1 MKRKLLALLLSA
13 AMLLAICLPALCAAA
28 ESDVVSSLEENA
40 ESGTVSSLEEN
51 FDVNAAKNELL
62 SKTSE
67 ADVNAYL
74 ETLSEAEREALLDV
88 LSEEEIWDF
97 AARLQIELDEVVVT
111 PAKNYTA
118 AGELKPPVYVGRSR
132 MFRRVSALADT
143 QENGLILD
151 KQAVYNN
158 TDNSV
163 TIRLEAYTTGTVTT
177 SEATVPTD
185 IVLVL
190 DESGSMKDP
199 INQYTKVY
207 ALNTRETY
215 YVKSGDSYI
224 QVKWCNGGL
233 FSTHADGWY
242 SGGHFIIHWGSRY
255 EPMTSATDTTNGHVQ
270 FYQASA
276 TDTSK
281 QQALINAATQF
292 VNDVHANATANN
304 VDHRVSVIGFSGN
317 NESTIKVGLAND
329 IRNNYQTV
337 VSAISGLKADGG
349 TYIED
354 GMTNAKEAFEKAAI
368 TASGKRNRVV
378 VVFTDGVPGSGTWD
392 SDTIKYSANPA
403 IQASYELKNTYGATV
418 YTIGMLDDAN
428 PELEISDEKDDSSR
442 TNKFLHYLSSN
453 YPKAQSMNDGGTGSN
468 QGYYLSASD
477 TASLNAIFKKISE
490 SISAPSI
497 SLGSEAVIKDVLTE
511 QFVMPANASD
521 IKVFTADATSANGA
535 SWASPVLSNLQPTI
549 QGNNT
554 ISVTGFDFNA
564 NFVSNNAK
572 SDGSYGKKLII
583 EFTAPVREGFFGGNN
598 VQTNGAASGVYVN
611 GEANQPLEAFPIPE
625 VNIPLNVPD
634 FKAVDANIYL
644 LGTAPAADKLCDLS
658 VYENA
663 EDWQK
668 AYVNFGTPS
677 ITAGTVSNTADSSVT
692 VSLTVA
698 PKTDGSGANGTPAEA
713 VTKNANANVF
723 VFKPEL
729 TFKDSEI
736 YLGETAS
743 YLAQNVVSEQWKHGQ
758 TLDTDVTMMG
768 ARPTLGR
775 TYNPVEGAFAEET
788 DVSVTTAINSTDV
801 TSYTTLINTGDGATD
816 HQFTVKVKTCTLT
829 IAKSGAQAVD
839 GGQTFLFHITGAGNN
854 KAEQVNL
861 KVVVSGNG
869 SAVICGLPIG
879 TYTVTED
886 EGWSWRY
893 EAKTGP
899 QQAVLKP
906 NKDEDA
912 VTLDFVNNRVAEY
925 WLDGNAYAENTFS
938 AVSQ

>member
-28 ESDVVSSLEENA
+28 ES
-40 ESGTVSSLEEN
+40 GTVSPPEEN
-51 FDVNAAKNELL
+51 FDVYAAKSELL
-62 SKTSE
+62 AKISE
-67 ADVNAYL
+67 EEANAYL
-74 ETLSEAEREALLDV
+74 EMLSEAEREAVLEV
-88 LSEEEIWDF
+88 LSEEEIRDF
-97 AARLQIELDEVVVT
+97 AARLQLELDEIVLT
-111 PAKNYTA
+111 PAKNYTVV
-118 AGELKPPVYVGRSR
+118 GELKPPVYVGRSR
-132 MFRRVSALADT
+132 MFRSVSALADT

-207 ALNTRETY
+207 SLNKNVAY

-233 FSTHADGWY
+233 FNSHADGWY

-270 FYQASA
+270 FYEASA

-317 NESTIKVGLAND
+317 GASTIKVGLVND
-329 IRNNYQTV
+329 IRNNHQTV
-337 VSAISGLKADGG
+337 VSAISGLKANGG

-354 GMTNAKEAFEKAAI
+354 GMTNAKEAFEKAAS
-368 TASGKRNRVV
+368 TAPGKRNRVV

-392 SDTIKYSANPA
+392 SNTIKDSANPA
-403 IQASYELKNTYGATV
+403 IQASYELKTTYGATV

-428 PELEISDEKDDSSR
+428 PELEISDKDDDSAR

-453 YPKAQSMNDGGTGSN
+453 YPNAQSMNNGGTGSN

-497 SLGSEAVIKDVLTE
+497 SLGSETVIKDVLTE

-521 IKVFTADATSANGA
+521 IKVYTADATSANGA
-535 SWASPVLSNLQPTI
+535 SWASPVRSNLQPTI

-611 GEANQPLEAFPIPE
+611 GEADQPLEAFPIPE

-634 FKAVDANIYL
+634 FAAVDANIYL
-644 LGTAPAADKLCDLS
+644 LGTAPAAGDLCDLS

-668 AYVNFGTPS
+668 AYVNIETPS
-677 ITAGTVSNTADSSVT
+677 ITGTVSDREDSQVT

-698 PKTDGSGANGTPAEA
+698 PKTNGSGANGTPATA
-713 VTKNANANVF
+713 VTKNASANVF

-743 YLAQNVVSEQWKHGQ
+743 YLGQNVVSEQWMHGQ
-758 TLDTDVTMMG
+758 TSDEDPNVTMMG
-768 ARPTLGR
+768 ARPTLSR

-788 DVSVTTAINSTDV
+788 NVSVTTAINGTDV

-816 HQFTVKVKTCTLT
+816 HQFTVKIKTCTLT
-829 IAKSGAQAVD
+829 IKKSGAQAVD

-861 KVVVSGNG
+861 NVVVSGNG

-906 NKDEDA
+906 NKDGDA

>member
-40 ESGTVSSLEEN
+40 ESGTAPDASELYTQLMATESIAEVKASGMEESELEASLSALDQEQLNALQAHLDALAQAEYILPQTVV
-51 FDVNAAKNELL
+51 FTEAGPFLPAVNVAK
-62 SKTSE
+62 
-67 ADVNAYL
+67 
-74 ETLSEAEREALLDV
+74 
-88 LSEEEIWDF
+88 
-97 AARLQIELDEVVVT
+97 ARLFRT
-111 PAKNYTA
+111 SSFSAKQ
-118 AGELKPPVYVGRSR
+118 E
-132 MFRRVSALADT
+132 
-143 QENGLILD
+143 ENGLILNKMAEYD
-151 KQAVYNN
+151 ATSK
-158 TDNSV
+158 SV
-163 TIRLEAYTTGTVTT
+163 KIRLEAYTTGTVTT
-177 SEATVPTD
+177 TTTTVPVD

-190 DESGSMKDP
+190 DQSGSMAYDF
-199 INQYTKVY
+199 NGNSTNTNANRRQYAMKQAVNNFIDAVAKKY
-207 ALNTRETY
+207 
-215 YVKSGDSYI
+215 
-224 QVKWCNGGL
+224 
-233 FSTHADGWY
+233 STDA
-242 SGGHFIIHWGSRY
+242 
-255 EPMTSATDTTNGHVQ
+255 
-270 FYQASA
+270 
-276 TDTSK
+276 
-281 QQALINAATQF
+281 
-292 VNDVHANATANN
+292 
-304 VDHRVSVIGFSGN
+304 DHRMAIVTFGSSASTRQGWTYVDAAGATTLKGRINGLPNSPSGATNVAAGMEQAETLMGSGYNYTGANTQRQKVVI
-317 NESTIKVGLAND
+317 
-329 IRNNYQTV
+329 
-337 VSAISGLKADGG
+337 
-349 TYIED
+349 
-354 GMTNAKEAFEKAAI
+354 
-368 TASGKRNRVV
+368 
-378 VVFTDGVPGSGTWD
+378 VFTDGVPTTE
-392 SDTIKYSANPA
+392 SDFDTDVATKAIASAKN
-403 IQASYELKNTYGATV
+403 LKDGGVTV
-418 YTIGMLDDAN
+418 YTVGIFNGAN
-428 PELEISDEKDDSSR
+428 PGELYGASGFDTNSDGSEQSKWIKDTWGLFPGTDFPEADR
-442 TNKFLHYLSSN
+442 PAGNRFLNYLSSN
-453 YPKAQSMNDGGTGSN
+453 YKEATEIGLERTTAGLGILHYKITYKITKNFTRSTADD
-468 QGYYLSASD
+468 YYL
-477 TASLNAIFKKISE
+477 TANDSTSLNNIFQTISNN
-490 SISAPSI
+490 ISTPSI
-497 SLGSEAVIKDVLTE
+497 SLGSETVIKDVLTE
-511 QFVMPANASD
+511 QFVMPANTSD
-521 IKVFTADATSANGA
+521 IKVYTADATSANGA
-535 SWASPVLSNLQPTI
+535 SWASPVRSNLQPTI
-549 QGNNT
+549 QGNT
-554 ISVTGFDFNA
+554 VSVTGFDFNA

-668 AYVNFGTPS
+668 AYVNIGTPS

-692 VSLTVA
+692 VFLTVT
-698 PKTDGSGANGTPAEA
+698 PKTNGSGANGEPAKA
-713 VTKNANANVF
+713 VTKNANANVL
-723 VFKPEL
+723 VFKPVL

-736 YLGETAS
+736 YLGETAN
-743 YLAQNVVSEQWKHGQ
+743 YLGQNVVSEQWMHGQ

-768 ARPTLGR
+768 VRPTLGR
-775 TYNPVEGAFAEET
+775 TYSPVEGAFAEET
-788 DVSVTTAINSTDV
+788 DVSVTTAINGTDV

-854 KAEQVNL
+854 KAEQVDL

-906 NKDEDA
+906 NKDGDA

>member
-28 ESDVVSSLEENA
+28 ESDVVSPLEENA
-40 ESGTVSSLEEN
+40 ESGTAPALEEN

-67 ADVNAYL
+67 TEANAYL
-74 ETLSEAEREALLDV
+74 EMLSEAEREAVLDV
-88 LSEEEIWDF
+88 LSEEEIRDF
-97 AARLQIELDEVVVT
+97 AERLQIELDEVVVT

-132 MFRRVSALADT
+132 MFRSVSALADT

-158 TDNSV
+158 ADNSV

-190 DESGSMKDP
+190 DESGSMEHP

-207 ALNTRETY
+207 ALNTNNTY

-224 QVKWCNGGL
+224 QVNWCNGGL
-233 FSTHADGWY
+233 FNSHADGWY
-242 SGGHFIIHWGSRY
+242 SGGHFFIHWGSRY
-255 EPMTSATDTTNGHVQ
+255 EPMTSEADTTNGHVQ

-304 VDHRVSVIGFSGN
+304 VDHRVSVIGFSN
-317 NESTIKVGLAND
+317 NGDSTIKVGLAND

-337 VSAISGLKADGG
+337 LSAVSGLKANGG

-354 GMTNAKEAFEKAAI
+354 GMTNAKEAFANAAS
-368 TASGKRNRVV
+368 AAPGKRNRVV
-378 VVFTDGVPGSGTWD
+378 VVFTDGIPGSGSWNST
-392 SDTIKYSANPA
+392 TISNSANPA
-403 IQASYELKNTYGATV
+403 IQTSYELKNTYGATV
-418 YTIGMLDDAN
+418 YTIGMLNDAN
-428 PELEISDEKDDSSR
+428 PELEISNETNDSAR

-453 YPKAQSMNDGGTGSN
+453 YPNAQSMNDGGAGSN

-497 SLGSEAVIKDVLTE
+497 SLGSETVIKDVLTE
-511 QFVMPANASD
+511 QFVMPANTSD

-535 SWASPVLSNLQPTI
+535 TWDSPKLSNLQATP
-549 QGNNT
+549 QGNT
-554 ISVTGFDFNA
+554 VSVTGFDFNA
-564 NFVSNNAK
+564 NFVSNK
-572 SDGSYGKKLII
+572 VKPGGGYGKKLII

-625 VNIPLNVPD
+625 VNIPINVPD
-634 FKAVDANIYL
+634 FAAVDANIYL
-644 LGTAPAADKLCDLS
+644 LGNAPAADKLCDLS
-658 VYENA
+658 VYDNA
-663 EDWQK
+663 KDWQK
-668 AYVNFGTPS
+668 AYVNIGTPS
-677 ITAGTVSNTADSSVT
+677 ITAGTVSDREDSQVT
-692 VSLTVA
+692 VSLTVT
-698 PKTDGSGANGTPAEA
+698 PKTNGSGANGTQATA

-743 YLAQNVVSEQWKHGQ
+743 YLGQNVDSELWKHGQ

-768 ARPTLGR
+768 VRPTLGR
-775 TYNPVEGAFAEET
+775 TYSPVEGAFAEET
-788 DVSVTTAINSTDV
+788 DVSVTTAINGTDV
-801 TSYTTLINTGDGATD
+801 TSHTTLINTGDNATD
-816 HQFTVKVKTCTLT
+816 HQFTVKIKTCTLT
-829 IAKSGAQAVD
+829 IKKSGAQAVD
-839 GGQTFLFHITGAGNN
+839 GGQTFLFHIEGTGND
-854 KAEQVNL
+854 KAKQVNL
-861 KVVVSGNG
+861 NVVVSGNG

-879 TYTVTED
+879 TYRVTED

-893 EAKTGP
+893 KAQTDP
-899 QQAVLKP
+899 QQVVELKP

-912 VTLDFVNNRVAEY
+912 ATLNFVNDRVAEY
-925 WLDGNAYAENTFS
+925 WLDGNAYAENAFG

>member
-88 LSEEEIWDF
+88 LSEEEIRDF
-97 AARLQIELDEVVVT
+97 AARLQIELDEIVIT

-118 AGELKPPVYVGRSR
+118 VGELKPPVYVGRSR
-132 MFRRVSALADT
+132 MFRSVSALADT

-151 KQAVYNN
+151 KKATN
-158 TDNSV
+158 DASKKEV

-177 SEATVPTD
+177 SEAAVPTD

-190 DESGSMKDP
+190 DESGSMEYE

-207 ALNTRETY
+207 ELNTKETY

-224 QVKWCNGGL
+224 QVKWCDKHPWKG
-233 FSTHADGWY
+233 AGWY

-255 EPMTSATDTTNGHVQ
+255 RPMTSEADTTNGHVQ
-270 FYQASA
+270 FYEASGA
-276 TDTSK
+276 GTSRR
-281 QQALINAATQF
+281 QALINAATQF

-329 IRNNYQTV
+329 IRNNHQTV

-354 GMTNAKEAFEKAAI
+354 GMANAKNAFANAAS
-368 TASGKRNRVV
+368 TAPGKRNRVV
-378 VVFTDGVPGSGTWD
+378 VVFTDGEPGSGTWND
-392 SDTIKYSANPA
+392 QTISGSANPA
-403 IQASYELKNTYGATV
+403 IQASYDLKNTYGATV

-428 PELEISDEKDDSSR
+428 PELEISDKDDDSAR

-453 YPKAQSMNDGGTGSN
+453 YPNAQSMDNGGTGGSN

-497 SLGSEAVIKDVLTE
+497 SLGSETVIKDVLTE
-511 QFVMPANASD
+511 QFVMPANTDD
-521 IKVFTADATSANGA
+521 IKVYTADATSANGA

-549 QGNNT
+549 QGNT
-554 ISVTGFDFNA
+554 VSVTGFDFNA
-564 NFVSNNAK
+564 NFVTDTAK

-583 EFTAPVREGFFGGNN
+583 EFNAPVRAGFFGGNN

-611 GEANQPLEAFPIPE
+611 AEADQPLEAFTIPE

-634 FKAVDANIYL
+634 FAAVDKNIYL
-644 LGTAPAADKLCDLS
+644 LGTTPKADALCDLS

-668 AYVNFGTPS
+668 AYVNIGTPS
-677 ITAGTVSNTADSSVT
+677 ITAGTVSNTVDSSVT

-698 PKTDGSGANGTPAEA
+698 PKTNGSGANGTPATA
-713 VTKNANANVF
+713 VTKNANANVL
-723 VFKPEL
+723 VFKPVL

-736 YLGETAS
+736 YLGETAN
-743 YLAQNVVSEQWKHGQ
+743 YLGQNVVSEQWMHGQ

-768 ARPTLGR
+768 VRPTLGR
-775 TYNPVEGAFAEET
+775 TYSPVEGAFAEET
-788 DVSVTTAINSTDV
+788 DVSVTTAINGTDV
-801 TSYTTLINTGDGATD
+801 TSYTTLINTGDGAKD
-816 HQFTVKVKTCTLT
+816 HQFTVKIKTCKLT

-854 KAEQVNL
+854 KAEQVDL

-893 EAKTGP
+893 ETQTGP

-906 NKDEDA
+906 NKNGDA
-912 VTLDFVNNRVAEY
+912 ATLGFVNNRVAEY